1 MNELETVKNYLRI
14 DSDLTEDD
22 ILLNELINASH
33 TYIENS
39 TNKKFDCNNELML
52 MLSKLLVA
60 HWYTN
65 RNILSK
71 STTIEKSNP
80 FNKLVKEFKISE
92 LPSEKTC
99 IIGINFI
106 PRVS

>member
-1 MNELETVKNYLRI
+1 MGNYLNKTLKQQYFSI
-14 DSDLTEDD
+14 VSSSMKQ
-22 ILLNELINASH
+22 A
-33 TYIENS
+33 YIENS

-71 STTIEKSNP
+71 STTIENP
-80 FNKLVKEFKISE
+80 YSVTALLRHIAIS
-92 LPSEKTC
+92 SKYEKVNEND
-99 IIGINFI
+99 I
-106 PRVS
+106 

>member
-71 STTIEKSNP
+71 STTTENPYSVTTLLRHIAISSKYEKVNE
-80 FNKLVKEFKISE
+80 NDI
-92 LPSEKTC
+92 
-99 IIGINFI
+99 
-106 PRVS
+106 

>member
-1 MNELETVKNYLRI
+1 MADIQESELNTCKNYLRI
-14 DSDLTEDD
+14 DADLTDD
-22 ILLNELINASH
+22 DYLLNELISASH

-39 TNKKFDCNNELML
+39 TNKKFDCNNEIML

-71 STTIEKSNP
+71 STTIENP
-80 FNKLVKEFKISE
+80 YSVTALLRHIAISSKYAKVQE
-92 LPSEKTC
+92 ND
-99 IIGINFI
+99 I
-106 PRVS
+106 

>member
-71 STTIEKSNP
+71 STAENP
-80 FNKLVKEFKISE
+80 YSVTALLRHIAISSKYAKVQE
-92 LPSEKTC
+92 ND
-99 IIGINFI
+99 I
-106 PRVS
+106 

>member
-71 STTIEKSNP
+71 STTTENPYSVTTLLRHIAISSKYEKVQEND
-80 FNKLVKEFKISE
+80 I
-92 LPSEKTC
+92 
-99 IIGINFI
+99 
-106 PRVS
+106 

>member
-71 STTIEKSNP
+71 STTENPYSVTALLRHIAISSKYEKVQEND
-80 FNKLVKEFKISE
+80 I
-92 LPSEKTC
+92 
-99 IIGINFI
+99 
-106 PRVS
+106 